1 MTGRGDH
8 GITIRRPSLEFPADL
23 DPVVIEGCP
32 EESYVL
38 VGLSLLLPYLEPY
51 LIRTMNEAKPRV
63 TEPRLREELALFN
76 GQEGQHY
83 RQHMRFNEAIRREGF
98 AEIPALEAELE
109 RDYRRFTETR
119 SLRWNLAYAEGFEA
133 FTSAMA
139 QFSFEEETLA
149 GAHPA
154 VRDLYEWHL
163 VEELEHR
170 TVAFDVYDHVCGGW
184 LYRLVVGLY
193 AQRHLNRF
201 VMRVAQ
207 SMLGADPEGFRKK
220 YGGVAEARARVRPR
234 MWLAFRR
241 LLPKILATYL
251 PWYTPHRIEM
261 PAGARALAEG
271 YGEGARRPAGAGGE
285 AAG

>member
-1 MTGRGDH
+1 AG
-8 GITIRRPSLEFPADL
+8 L

-51 LIRTMNEAKPRV
+51 LIRSMNVAKPHV
-63 TEPRLREELALFN
+63 TDPRLREELALFN

-98 AEIPALEAELE
+98 EGLAALEEE
-109 RDYRRFTETR
+109 RDGDYRRFTETR

-139 QFSFEEETLA
+139 RFAFEERTLD
-149 GAHPA
+149 GVHPA

-170 TVAFDVYDHVCGGW
+170 TVAF
-184 LYRLVVGLY
+184 
-193 AQRHLNRF
+193 
-201 VMRVAQ
+201 
-207 SMLGADPEGFRKK
+207 
-220 YGGVAEARARVRPR
+220 
-234 MWLAFRR
+234 
-241 LLPKILATYL
+241 
-251 PWYTPHRIEM
+251 
-261 PAGARALAEG
+261 
-271 YGEGARRPAGAGGE
+271 
-285 AAG
+285 